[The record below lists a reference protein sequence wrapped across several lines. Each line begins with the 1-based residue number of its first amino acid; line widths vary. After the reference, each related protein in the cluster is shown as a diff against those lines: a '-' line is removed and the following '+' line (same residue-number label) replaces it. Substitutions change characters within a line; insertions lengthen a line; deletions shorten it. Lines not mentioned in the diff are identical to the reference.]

1 MTDEVVESAAPATAE
16 PAATGATAAVQPQT
30 AVAAEAPAEAGAK
43 ADEPPADPLAAYADL
58 KVELADGLPIDEAG
72 LAALKEFAA
81 KSSLAPE
88 AVQGFLDLY
97 AGQVQAQY
105 EAHAAEVAA
114 WAEAVK
120 TDPEIGGDKLNAS
133 LATAHKARDAFG
145 TPELVE
151 VLDAYGLGN
160 HPAVVKFFVNAGRAI
175 SEDVLVQGSSGAAP
189 TRNAAQVLFP
199 SMN

>member
-1 MTDEVVESAAPATAE
+1 MTDEVVDTAVPATAE
-16 PAATGATAAVQPQT
+16 PATAGGETTQTEAV
-30 AVAAEAPAEAGAK
+30 VSAAPPAEAGAK
-43 ADEPPADPLAAYADL
+43 TDEPPADPLAAYADL

-114 WAEAVK
+114 WTEAVK
-120 TDPEIGGDKLNAS
+120 ADPEIGGDKLNAS

-151 VLDAYGLGN
+151 VLDVYGLGN

-189 TRNAAQVLFP
+189 TRNAAQTLFP